1 MSSNLDRLAGAEPE
15 PYRPSQAPAPEPGV
29 PAWMGSAQW
38 LHDSPGPAP
47 SGPGTDAGDD
57 VVEHPRDDFVEHPRD
72 DFVEHRGDDFV
83 EERRW
88 SDDIDDPFDPEGS
101 GAEGPLRRRWRST
114 PAAAIGLVIVGILA
128 TVVALY
134 TAFADSTGS
143 ADVPVAFPETAGAAP
158 SPTASAVETSGPPAE
173 LVISVVGLVHR
184 PGLVRLPPQSRVADA
199 LEKAGGA
206 KNGADILSLNLAQPL
221 RDGDQ
226 VLVGFADP
234 AGGPQM
240 RSAVVAVDGAGGAA
254 PPPVGTTTGAPPPSI
269 AGQARVDL
277 NSAAEAEL
285 DTLPGVGPVTAAAI
299 IAWRNAN
306 GRFTS
311 VDQLAEVDGI
321 GPARLEKLRDRV
333 TV

>member
-1 MSSNLDRLAGAEPE
+1 MSSNLDRLAASEPE
-15 PYRPSQAPAPEPGV
+15 PLGPPQPSAPDAAV
-29 PAWMGSAQW
+29 PAWLGSAQW
-38 LHDSPGPAP
+38 LHDSPV
-47 SGPGTDAGDD
+47 DD
-57 VVEHPRDDFVEHPRD
+57 SAA
-72 DFVEHRGDDFV
+72 
-83 EERRW
+83 ERRW
-88 SDDIDDPFDPEGS
+88 SDESIDDPFDPGDPDS
-101 GAEGPLRRRWRST
+101 DGPLRRRWRST
-114 PAAAIGLVIVGILA
+114 PAAAIGLVIVGVLA
-128 TVVALY
+128 TLVALY
-134 TAFADSTGS
+134 TAFADGASG
-143 ADVPVAFPETAGAAP
+143 ADVPVAFPETAGAAT
-158 SPTASAVETSGPPAE
+158 SSTASVQTADPPAE

-206 KNGADILSLNLAQPL
+206 KNGADLLSLNLAQPL

-226 VLVGFADP
+226 ILVGFADP

-240 RSAVVAVDGAGGAA
+240 RSAVVAVDGAGGA
-254 PPPVGTTTGAPPPSI
+254 PPPSAGATTGALPPAAAEQP
-269 AGQARVDL
+269 RVDL
-277 NSAAEAEL
+277 NTATEAEL

-306 GRFTS
+306 GRFSS